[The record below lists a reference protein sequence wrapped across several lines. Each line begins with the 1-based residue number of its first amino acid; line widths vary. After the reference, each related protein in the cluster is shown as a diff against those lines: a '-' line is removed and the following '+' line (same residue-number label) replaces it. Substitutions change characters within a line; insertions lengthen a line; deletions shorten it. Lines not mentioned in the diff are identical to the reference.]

1 MERRTLY
8 AIIAIIIIVGGIGG
22 GWVLWTIYMQP
33 PPENPYG
40 VAIVFGTGG
49 LGDLG
54 FNDLCNDGAIMAR
67 DTHGIEYTYS
77 EPQAIA
83 EFEPLLRQYALHIGY
98 STPYA
103 LIIGIGFEIADAM
116 TAVAADFPEQNFAIV
131 DVYWLNTTLYPNIVQ
146 VNFDEEEGSALVGAL
161 AGLRTTQDMIAFV
174 GGKDEPLIHKF
185 AAGYFFGA
193 NITNPTLMVTNDTS
207 PNTRH
212 SWVGA
217 WDDPDTAQTQTE
229 GHFSAGADI
238 CFAAAGGSGVGVLDA
253 GIAVN
258 GTLAYPVWTIGV
270 DAPQMY
276 LGVPPSG
283 TYTTILTSMLK
294 RVDIGVFKVIS
305 EATVYANFTGGVRY
319 FGLAEGGV
327 GWELNNDLL
336 APGYKVT
343 TGEQDILADIATA
356 IINGSIVVPTDFN
369 FL

>member
-8 AIIAIIIIVGGIGG
+8 AIIAIVVIIGGVGG

-33 PPENPYG
+33 PPPNPYG

-54 FNDLCNDGAIMAR
+54 FNDLCNEGAIMANNSL
-67 DTHGIEYTYS
+67 GIDYTYS

-98 STPYA
+98 STPYD

-116 TAVAADFPEQNFAIV
+116 TAVATDFPTQKFAIV
-131 DVYWLNTTLYPNIVQ
+131 DVYWLNTTQFPNIMQ
-146 VNFDEEEGSALVGAL
+146 INFDEEQGSALVGAL
-161 AGLRTTQDMIAFV
+161 AGLRTTQDKIAFV

-193 NITNPTLMVTNDTS
+193 NITNPSLAVTNDTS
-207 PNTRH
+207 PNTLF

-217 WDDPDTAQTQTE
+217 WDDPDTAQTQAE

-270 DAPQMY
+270 DSPQMY
-276 LGVPPSG
+276 LGIPPSG

-294 RVDIGVFKVIS
+294 RVDIGVYRAIG
-305 EATVYANFTGGVRY
+305 EATTWGNFTGGVRY
-319 FGLAEGGV
+319 FSLADGGV

-336 APGYKVT
+336 APGYKIT
-343 TGEQDILADIATA
+343 AGEQFIVNDIGAA
-356 IINGSIVVPTDFN
+356 IINGSITVPTDFN